1 MLIGNGAL
9 VHRQACRQIGG
20 GAAGDIT
27 AWMRSER
34 MNRMVGGFP
43 TIFGGTPSGARPPV
57 TWVLPVKS
65 GALSAYTT
73 VYAEVDVSGTL
84 IPARNI
90 EAAISADV
98 TVSGDLGLIVSAVAN
113 LTITA
118 NVTADIVGI
127 LDAAANITM
136 STNVTAALGALAGMT
151 AALSTSIDASG
162 NLTGI
167 GSLSADIVSYG
178 ELTPEGLRD
187 AVWNALSASYNTNG
201 TMGAKLN
208 SAAAGGVDTGALAD
222 AILERNIA
230 GGSDGG
236 RTVQD
241 ALRTLR
247 NKVVIDPTNGT
258 ITVYAEDDSTVAW
271 TGNITTGARDAINA
285 VDPS

>member
-20 GAAGDIT
+20 GASGDIA
-27 AWMRSER
+27 AWMRAER
-34 MNRMVGGFP
+34 YNRMAGGFP
-43 TIFGGTPSGARPPV
+43 GVFGGTPAGARPPV
-57 TWVLPVKS
+57 AWVLPINT
-65 GALSAYTT
+65 GALSAFTT
-73 VYAEVDVSGTL
+73 VYAEVSVSGTL

-90 EAAISADV
+90 EAAITADV
-98 TVSGDLGLIVSAVAN
+98 TVTGDLGLIVSALAN
-113 LTITA
+113 ITTSV

-136 STNVTAALGALAGMT
+136 EANVTAALGALAGMT
-151 AALSTSIDASG
+151 AALSASIDANGTLS
-162 NLTGI
+162 GI
-167 GSLSADIVSYG
+167 GSMTAEIVSYG

-222 AILERNIA
+222 AILDRNIG

-258 ITVYAEDDSTVAW
+258 ITVYEEDDSTVAW